1 MPIRSHCSAP
11 MPQPNSVSPPA
22 ATHDIKAFDYF
33 GDRIS
38 WLDRLRMQASLRVRR
53 QMYDWFR
60 DQIGGVAGKTIL
72 DHGSTPDTEHIDS
85 NCFIQWLIE
94 DGATVYA
101 TSPEP
106 INHLETVFP
115 GLQVVAFPPD
125 PQRLP
130 PIDCVL
136 SSATIEHVGNDY
148 QQVQYCRDL
157 LAIAPQICLTTPNR
171 YHWLDF
177 HTKLPLLHWL
187 PRAAHRWILRLLG
200 LKFWAQEA
208 NLRLLSKRDLHRI
221 VSRSVTET
229 IAAAAP
235 ITQADLDRGRSH
247 HHRDPIDVKWCEP
260 KFLGCVSNL
269 AVLVRR

>member
-1 MPIRSHCSAP
+1 

-22 ATHDIKAFDYF
+22 TPHDVKAFDYF

-38 WLDRLRMQASLRVRR
+38 WIDRLRMQASLRVRR

-72 DHGSTPDTEHIDS
+72 DHGSTPDTEHSDS
-85 NCFIQWLIE
+85 NCFIQWLLD

-106 INHLETVFP
+106 IDHLATVFP
-115 GLQVVAFPPD
+115 GLHVAAFPPNPD
-125 PQRLP
+125 TLP

-157 LAIAPQICLTTPNR
+157 LAIAPQVCLTTPNR

-177 HTKLPLLHWL
+177 HTKLPLIHWL
-187 PRAAHRWILRLLG
+187 PRAAHRWILRRLG
-200 LKFWAQEA
+200 LNFWAQEA

-235 ITQADLDRGRSH
+235 ITQADLDRGRSRTP
-247 HHRDPIDVKWCEP
+247 RDPIHVKWCEP

-269 AVLVRR
+269 AVLVHR